1 MRKLLKI
8 LFGAILLSMLY
19 VTTTAMMERGV
30 FEAGAALWP
39 DAWFRATLADAY
51 FGFVTFFVWVAY
63 KERRA
68 AAKVIWFILIM
79 SLGNIAMS
87 VYMLIQLS
95 RLKPG
100 DSWESLLLRQPTA

>member
-1 MRKLLKI
+1 MRQWLRI
-8 LFGAILLSMLY
+8 LFLAILLSMLY

-30 FEAGAALWP
+30 FKAGAALWP

-63 KERRA
+63 KERRVT
-68 AAKVIWFILIM
+68 AKVIWFILIM
-79 SLGNIAMS
+79 LLGNIAMS

-95 RLKPG
+95 KLKPG
-100 DSWESLLLRQPTA
+100 DSWESLLLRQQEA